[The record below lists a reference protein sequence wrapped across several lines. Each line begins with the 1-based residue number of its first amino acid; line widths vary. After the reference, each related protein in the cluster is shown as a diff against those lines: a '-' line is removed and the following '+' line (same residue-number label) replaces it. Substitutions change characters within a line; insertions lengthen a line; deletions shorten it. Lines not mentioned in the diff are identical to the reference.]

1 MLKLVEIDTDNR
13 ILITLQGYAGAIIN
27 STLKKTGSTAME
39 KSAIDALESLV
50 LAHAV
55 AGVNV
60 KSKKYIEG
68 LKTVLDAIGN
78 NV

>member
-1 MLKLVEIDTDNR
+1 MLRLVEIDADNR
-13 ILITLQGYAGAIIN
+13 ILITLQGQGGAIVN
-27 STLKKTGSTAME
+27 STLKKTGSTATE

-60 KSKKYIEG
+60 ESKKYIEG
-68 LKTVLDAIGN
+68 LRTAIDAIGN